1 MRVIML
7 SWEYPPR
14 IVGGISPHV
23 YDLSQR
29 LQAKGIEVHVVT
41 KATPAAPD
49 EETQPSGVQVHR
61 VHLNE
66 EPNDFLHEIQLLNVA
81 TDLRV
86 RKLLEDWRPGGQP
99 TVFHAH
105 DWLSLDSAREL
116 KYEYKLPVIATIHA
130 TEMGRHGGIFNETS
144 KYIHEQEY
152 WLTYEAWRIIVCSEF
167 MKSEV
172 QRTFSVGPE
181 KIDVIFNGVEP
192 SKFEF
197 DWTAEERSAQRAKVA
212 LPEEKIVIFVGR
224 FVREK
229 GIQVL
234 LNAANV
240 VLAQEPNTKFM
251 IVGGGNRER
260 LERYTEW
267 AGLKDKVLF
276 TGFMANRS
284 LHQLYRVADVAVFP
298 SLYEPFGIVAL
309 EAMAAGAP
317 VVASDAGGLREVV
330 LHDQTGTLS
339 FSGDP
344 QSLAWAILKVLR
356 DPARA
361 EKLSEKARER
371 LTDDFAWDLIA
382 DQTIQ
387 VYDRVW
393 SEFLDSYWAAET
405 AWPVSP
411 GAEERAEKLHLKEK
425 AVEGAAIPM
434 VRLPLTPGVPLIVD
448 EEEEEGEERDLDS
461 LIKP

>member
-41 KATPAAPD
+41 KATPNAPD

-61 VHLNE
+61 VHLGE
-66 EPNDFLHEIQLLNVA
+66 EPNDFLHEIQLLNIA

-99 TVFHAH
+99 TIFHAH
-105 DWLSLDSAREL
+105 DWLSLDAAREL
-116 KYEYKLPVIATIHA
+116 KYEYKLPAIATIHA
-130 TEMGRHGGIFNETS
+130 TEMGRHGGIHNDTS
-144 KYIHEQEY
+144 RYIHEQEY
-152 WLTYEAWRIIVCSEF
+152 WLTYEAWRVIVCSEF

-172 QRTFSVGPE
+172 ERTFSVGGE

-192 SKFEF
+192 EKFEF
-197 DWTAEERSAQRAKVA
+197 NWSLAEKKAQRAKVA

-251 IVGGGNRER
+251 IVGGGNREK

-267 AGLKDKVLF
+267 AGLKEKVLF

-330 LHDQTGTLS
+330 LHDETGTLS

-344 QSLAWAILKVLR
+344 QSLAWAILKVIR
-356 DPARA
+356 DPLRA
-361 EKLSEKARER
+361 EKLSEAARER
-371 LTDDFAWDLIA
+371 LGEEFDWDGIA
-382 DQTIQ
+382 DQTKA

-393 SEFLDSYWAAET
+393 AEFLDSYWAEET

-411 GAEERAEKLHLKEK
+411 GAEERAEALHLKEK
-425 AVEGAAIPM
+425 AIEGASIPLS
-434 VRLPLTPGVPLIVD
+434 RPPLTPGVPLIEEDD
-448 EEEEEGEERDLDS
+448 EEEEEMETLV
-461 LIKP
+461 